1 MSVYAL
7 KSMVC
12 INRISELAKQ
22 INEDYLILLD
32 MGLSYLGR
40 DLLKNA
46 LRTLVFIDV
55 FFLLSKKNIYQESDC
70 RKCIYEQTKNRTPKG
85 AMEV

>member
-1 MSVYAL
+1 
-7 KSMVC
+7 MVC

-22 INEDYLILLD
+22 INKDYLILLD

-40 DLLKNA
+40 ALLKNA
-46 LRTLVFIDV
+46 LVTLVFIDSIFYLV
-55 FFLLSKKNIYQESDC
+55 KEKKY
-70 RKCIYEQTKNRTPKG
+70 TNRAPKG

>member
-40 DLLKNA
+40 ALLKNT
-46 LRTLVFIDV
+46 LVTLVFIDV
-55 FFLLSKKNIYQESDC
+55 FFSLKTYTKRVTVENVSTNRQ
-70 RKCIYEQTKNRTPKG
+70 KNRAPKG